1 MSSTQLTRRTL
12 LARGAVLGGVAT
24 LAPLFPAWARSGTA
38 GIGPEMPTLS
48 GETIDLTI
56 GHSPFTVGGRTG
68 QAVTINGT
76 PPAPLL
82 RLREGRNVPLA
93 VTHQNGS
100 ESCRES
106 GWRYGAIPG
115 VHVS

>member
-24 LAPLFPAWARSGTA
+24 LGPLFPAWARSGTA

-68 QAVTINGT
+68 QAVTING
-76 PPAPLL
+76 PLPAPLL
-82 RLREGRNVPLA
+82 RLREGRNVRRA
-93 VTHQNGS
+93 VTNTPDEAPSTPWPGRLQNGKT
-100 ESCRES
+100 S
-106 GWRYGAIPG
+106 G
-115 VHVS
+115 